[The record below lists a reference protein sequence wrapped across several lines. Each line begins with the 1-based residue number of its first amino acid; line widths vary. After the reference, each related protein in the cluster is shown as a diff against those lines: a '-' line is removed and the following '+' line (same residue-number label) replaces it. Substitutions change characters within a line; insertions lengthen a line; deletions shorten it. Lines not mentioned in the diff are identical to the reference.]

1 MANSVQL
8 KIGADTSELEKA
20 FSTLLKKIQGEAD
33 KLKLSPSAQ
42 RAAPGVSAVQE
53 AAQTSRSINQ
63 KIREEKA
70 GLDIINRELAR
81 KKALIDEIA
90 KRQADSLKGSREE
103 LALAE
108 RINREK
114 EKLQRAEKLAQVQKE
129 NFRKAQEAAD
139 RAMGIQKQGAPSFP
153 GGTGLPGDT
162 GKSGFGSVIGGFTP
176 AAIIGGLTG
185 AIVRGINEISNTP
198 SRSLVAGGSAVSQ
211 FVGKEYASIYNGTL
225 PNELAFTKE
234 KTEAKEM
241 ADKQERANRLQ
252 DNVRTAAAIA
262 LGTKA
267 AVMVAEG
274 FAPGAVVAGGLGL
287 GAAFG
292 GSRMFAKTAADISEM
307 IPGMGGFAKQ
317 ERSYYNNLLAQ
328 QNAEDYSNNLAAKK
342 QLNPTKVLAVDEY
355 NQNSQ
360 RDLDFQRQTGLTND
374 GFRGRFKTTAFDA
387 GFTGEQAMTSASSIL
402 GSGGS
407 TRAAVGNATTSLQAQ
422 RNLDVTNAGSI
433 IGKLSSGLGSADT
446 TKEAFVKLLAEGTR
460 VGLDG
465 SDFREENRRFVESAA
480 DMITKSGATTGEGV
494 DQVLSQFGR
503 FFGDK
508 TNAGIDAG
516 KSAFNLYRETSMAT
530 TGPRGT
536 MRAAGMLTDPTI
548 NKLSRDSREAL
559 FNMPIDQLTPDNP
572 AIIAMAQQA
581 KTTPQALIDAQNRIT
596 SNSANLFKNS
606 DTARDKLANVKKKY
620 GIQSAIGYQGPF
632 SPQAYTEI
640 KAALGESNIAQIKEH
655 PELGQDQRLTSAYS
669 DALSSRDSRGMNKA
683 LEEAKAR
690 QLGSNTTTRVE
701 DDTNKVRAEMSREV
715 NRIFTEMKDSIVPAS
730 DAAAQFV
737 QKIKELNAEMMKLP
751 DENQRAD
758 FANKNILTLFGHAP
772 TTAPSAG
779 SPSSGGGNGS

>member
-1 MANSVQL
+1 MAQNVTL
-8 KIGADTSELEKA
+8 KIGADTKDLEQA
-20 FSTLLKKIQGEAD
+20 FSTLIKKIQGDAD
-33 KLKLSPSAQ
+33 KLKLSPTSQ
-42 RAAPGVSAVQE
+42 KAAPGIESIRE
-53 AAQTSRSINQ
+53 ASQTSRSITQ
-63 KIREEKA
+63 KVREEKA
-70 GLDIINRELAR
+70 GLDIINRELSR

-90 KRQADSLKGSREE
+90 RRQETAVKGSREE
-103 LALAE
+103 VALAE
-108 RINREK
+108 RLNREK
-114 EKLQRAEKLAQVQKE
+114 EKLQRAEKLSQVQKE
-129 NFRKAQEAAD
+129 NYRKTQEAAD
-139 RAMGIQKQGAPSFP
+139 RAMGVQKQGAPSFP
-153 GGTGLPGDT
+153 GGTGLPGDK
-162 GKSGFGSVIGGFTP
+162 GGGGVLGGFTP

-185 AIVRGINEISNTP
+185 AIVQGINQIAGSP
-198 SRSLVAGGSAVSQ
+198 SRTLVAGGSAVNQ
-211 FVGKEYASIYNGTL
+211 FLGKEYASVYNGTL

-234 KTEAKEM
+234 KGEAKEM

-252 DNVRTAAAIA
+252 DNVRTASAIA
-262 LGTKA
+262 AGTTA
-267 AVMVAEG
+267 AVMIAGGVT
-274 FAPGAVVAGGLGL
+274 APGAIAAGGVGL
-287 GAAFG
+287 ASAFG
-292 GSRMFAKTAADISEM
+292 GSRMFAKTTANIAEM
-307 IPGMGGFAKQ
+307 IPGMGGIAKQ
-317 ERSYYNNLLAQ
+317 QGAEYESLLAQ
-328 QNAEDYSNNLAAKK
+328 QNSEDFRKNYEAKK

-360 RDLDFQRQTGLTND
+360 RDLDFQRQTGLTNQ
-374 GFRGRFKTTAFDA
+374 GFRGAFKTTAFDA
-387 GFTGEQAMTSASSIL
+387 GFTGEQAMSSASNIL
-402 GSGGS
+402 GAGGS

-422 RNLDVTNAGSI
+422 RNLDVTNAGSV

-480 DMITKSGATTGEGV
+480 DMVTKSGATTGEGV

-572 AIIAMAQQA
+572 AVIAMAQQA
-581 KTTPQALIDAQNRIT
+581 KVTPQALIDSQNKIT
-596 SNSANLFKNS
+596 ANSANLFKSS

-632 SPQAYTEI
+632 SPQTYDEI
-640 KAALGESNIAQIKEH
+640 KGVLGQSNITQIKEH
-655 PELGQDQRLTSAYS
+655 PELGTDQRLTSAYS
-669 DALSSRDSRGMNKA
+669 DALSSGDSRGMNKA
-683 LEEAKAR
+683 LEEAKGK
-690 QLGSNTTTRVE
+690 QLGSTTTGRAE

-715 NRIFTEMKDSIVPAS
+715 NRIFMEMKDSIVPAS

-751 DENQRAD
+751 ENQRGD
-758 FANKNILTLFGHAP
+758 FANKNILNLFGHAP

-779 SPSSGGGNGS
+779 SPSSGGGSGH